1 MQAGM
6 PYQASAQFERAL
18 ALAPND
24 VMALNNRG
32 AALAALGNTDGAIE
46 AFRNALR
53 VDPCWAS
60 ARANLLR
67 MGVTYPI
74 DCALAKQR

>member
-6 PYQASAQFERAL
+6 PDLASIQFEHAL

-24 VMALNNRG
+24 VMALNNQG

-46 AFRNALR
+46 AFRHALR
-53 VDPCWAS
+53 IDPCWTS

-67 MGVTYPI
+67 MGVMYPI
-74 DCALAKQR
+74 DCPSPK